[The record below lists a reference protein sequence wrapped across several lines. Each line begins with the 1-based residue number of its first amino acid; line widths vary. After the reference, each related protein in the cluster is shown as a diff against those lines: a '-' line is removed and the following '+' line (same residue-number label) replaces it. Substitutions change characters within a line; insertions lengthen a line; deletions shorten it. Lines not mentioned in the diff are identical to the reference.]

1 MATPAGQQH
10 FSSPQDQ
17 HQQNQPPAG
26 FQYYQNERAKPRS
39 FSVGSENSKKSHK
52 SQKSSSSQKEYETS
66 AEKETH
72 RLHSKADPLVAMY
85 EAEPSMVAAMQADNS
100 TASLRSFQHK
110 DVQGN
115 PIADPD
121 RSNPTRSRWER
132 PLDTIRSF
140 EAAINGGY
148 QRRSSVHRDDAS
160 NWNRRTSVSTFQ
172 QPRFPQDSYYGNN
185 SRPVSYRDANTAPST
200 RRNSGFFDGQGFR
213 PPRRDHEQHVYPLPN
228 KDKSYETVTSAANSG
243 HTDPAGYQTDPTSS
257 DNSSIRRASPAKRQ
271 EPMNDYGIGFAHQQS
286 NLGFQQPQHQQPQH
300 QPHPLPPPPVAGHE
314 PAPPPPVPRKG
325 SLLKR
330 QPTEEKRKSWLSRR
344 FSRD

>member
-1 MATPAGQQH
+1 MAAQAGQQH
-10 FSSPQDQ
+10 LSPPQGQ
-17 HQQNQPPAG
+17 HQQPPGG
-26 FQYYQNERAKPRS
+26 FNYYQDERSKPRS
-39 FSVGSENSKKSHK
+39 FSIGSDNSKKSHK

-85 EAEPSMVAAMQADNS
+85 EAEPSMIAAMASESN
-100 TASLRSFQHK
+100 TAPLRSFQHK
-110 DVQGN
+110 DIQGN

-148 QRRSSVHRDDAS
+148 QRRSSMQRDEAA
-160 NWNRRTSVSTFQ
+160 NWNRRTSMSTFQ
-172 QPRFPQDSYYGNN
+172 QPRFPQDSYYGN
-185 SRPVSYRDANTAPST
+185 SRPGSYRDPYTAPST
-200 RRNSGFFDGQGFR
+200 RRNSGFFDGQGVR
-213 PPRRDHEQHVYPLPN
+213 APRRDYEQNIYPLPN
-228 KDKSYETVTSAANSG
+228 KDRSYETVTSAAGSG

-286 NLGFQQPQHQQPQH
+286 NLGFQQPQQNS
-300 QPHPLPPPPVAGHE
+300 HPLPPPPVAGHE
-314 PAPPPPVPRKG
+314 QAPPPVPRKG
-325 SLLKR
+325 SFLKR

-344 FSRD
+344 FSKN

>member
-1 MATPAGQQH
+1 MASPAGQQH

-17 HQQNQPPAG
+17 RQQPPGG
-26 FQYYQNERAKPRS
+26 FQYYQNEHAKPRS
-39 FSVGSENSKKSHK
+39 FSVGSETSRKSHK
-52 SQKSSSSQKEYETS
+52 SQKSSASQKEYETS

-85 EAEPSMVAAMQADNS
+85 EAEPSMVAAMAPDTN

-110 DVQGN
+110 DIQGN

-148 QRRSSVHRDDAS
+148 QRRSSVQRDDAV
-160 NWNRRTSVSTFQ
+160 NWNRRTSMSTFQ
-172 QPRFPQDSYYGNN
+172 QPRFPQDSYYGN
-185 SRPVSYRDANTAPST
+185 SRPGSFRDPYTAPST

-213 PPRRDHEQHVYPLPN
+213 PPRREFEQNVYPLPN
-228 KDKSYETVTSAANSG
+228 KDRSYETVTSAANSG

-271 EPMNDYGIGFAHQQS
+271 EPVNDYGIGFAHQSS
-286 NLGFQQPQHQQPQH
+286 NLAFQHSQQQA
-300 QPHPLPPPPVAGHE
+300 HPLPPPPVAGHE
-314 PAPPPPVPRKG
+314 PAPPPVPRKT
-325 SLLKR
+325 SFLKR

-344 FSRD
+344 FSKK

>member
-1 MATPAGQQH
+1 MAAPPGQQQ

-17 HQQNQPPAG
+17 HQQPPGG
-26 FQYYQNERAKPRS
+26 FQYYQNERAKPRT
-39 FSVGSENSKKSHK
+39 FSVGSEQSKKSPSHK

-85 EAEPSMVAAMQADNS
+85 EAEPSMVAAMVPDTN
-100 TASLRSFQHK
+100 TAPLRSFQHK
-110 DVQGN
+110 DLQGN
-115 PIADPD
+115 PISDPD

-148 QRRSSVHRDDAS
+148 QRRSSVQRYDAT
-160 NWNRRTSVSTFQ
+160 NWNRRTSVVTAQ
-172 QPRFPQDSYYGNN
+172 QPRFPQDSYYGN
-185 SRPVSYRDANTAPST
+185 SRPVSYRDPQTAPGT

-213 PPRRDHEQHVYPLPN
+213 PPRRDYEQNVYPLPN
-228 KDKSYETVTSAANSG
+228 KDRSYETVTSAAGSG

-257 DNSSIRRASPAKRQ
+257 DNSSIRRASPTKRQ
-271 EPMNDYGIGFAHQQS
+271 EPINDYGIGFTHQQS
-286 NLGFQQPQHQQPQH
+286 NLGFTQPLQQQQV
-300 QPHPLPPPPVAGHE
+300 HPLPPPPVAGHE
-314 PAPPPPVPRKG
+314 LAPPPVPRKG

-330 QPTEEKRKSWLSRR
+330 QPTQEKRKSWLSRR
-344 FSRD
+344 FSKN

>member
-1 MATPAGQQH
+1 MAAPAGQQQ
-10 FSSPQDQ
+10 FSSPQDRSQ
-17 HQQNQPPAG
+17 QPPAG
-26 FQYYQNERAKPRS
+26 FQYYQNERSKPRT
-39 FSVGSENSKKSHK
+39 FSVGSEHSKKSHKSHK
-52 SQKSSSSQKEYETS
+52 SQKSASSQKEYETS

-85 EAEPSMVAAMQADNS
+85 EAEPSMVAAMAADTN

-110 DVQGN
+110 DIQGN

-148 QRRSSVHRDDAS
+148 QRRASVQRDEAA
-160 NWNRRTSVSTFQ
+160 NWNRRTIH
-172 QPRFPQDSYYGNN
+172 QPRFPQDSYYGN
-185 SRPVSYRDANTAPST
+185 SRPVSYRDSQTAPST

-213 PPRRDHEQHVYPLPN
+213 PPRREYEQNVYPLPN
-228 KDKSYETVTSAANSG
+228 KDRSYETVTSAAGSG

-257 DNSSIRRASPAKRQ
+257 DNSSIRRASPIKRQ
-271 EPMNDYGIGFAHQQS
+271 EPINDYGIGFTHQQS
-286 NLGFQQPQHQQPQH
+286 NLGFSQPQQ

-314 PAPPPPVPRKG
+314 PAPPPVPRKG

-330 QPTEEKRKSWLSRR
+330 QPTQEKRKSWLSRR
-344 FSRD
+344 FSRN